1 LEVETKGILA
11 KTFTRLMI
19 KEICSPDFSSGPQ
32 IAAIGILLGL
42 CDKRCRPWVFVS
54 FGPSQKKEP
63 LGGDEPRQD
72 SKEGLLNAF
81 RQAQDDKWQD

>member
-1 LEVETKGILA
+1 
-11 KTFTRLMI
+11 MI

-81 RQAQDDKWQD
+81 RQAQDNVPVNARLKDLSATVEMTDW